1 MSRSALL
8 FALPLFLLAGGCGNK
23 NPVVPPSDSGDA
35 GTDADTD
42 TDGGDTDT
50 GSQGTDADGD
60 GFTVEE
66 GDCDDNDIGV
76 NPGREEDVFDG
87 VDNDCDGRV
96 DEEWSG
102 VTVAQQSRD
111 RSSSIVVFDTVSR
124 IDAEVALP
132 DGLFPY
138 DLDHAVGGEGW
149 VVSGTELWT
158 NISAGGASFEY
169 GRASVYSIDTSGNA
183 TALAEFSD
191 PNWEEGGDPMAALFY
206 WFGPIIRGVKTH
218 PGGWYAVATPDGL
231 WRVDPAGG
239 ATELAR
245 WGGNIADAENYEL
258 YAIDLTIDLLTGEVA
273 LLGLLGGYAT
283 WSEES
288 GLVFHRQVDI
298 SEGFD
303 NWDAKLG
310 VSLVRMDGDTN
321 YAMMADYSTGEYELL
336 EWQDDAMDWSAR
348 LGWANDLLLPLDI
361 ATDGEQGDWYAT
373 SKGGQYRTIWK
384 MRGVNDT
391 IDDFYNEVDDGY
403 SYWGIVSNW

>member
-124 IDAEVALP
+124 IDA
-132 DGLFPY
+132 
-138 DLDHAVGGEGW
+138 
-149 VVSGTELWT
+149 
-158 NISAGGASFEY
+158 
-169 GRASVYSIDTSGNA
+169 
-183 TALAEFSD
+183 
-191 PNWEEGGDPMAALFY
+191 
-206 WFGPIIRGVKTH
+206 
-218 PGGWYAVATPDGL
+218 
-231 WRVDPAGG
+231 
-239 ATELAR
+239 
-245 WGGNIADAENYEL
+245 
-258 YAIDLTIDLLTGEVA
+258 
-273 LLGLLGGYAT
+273 
-283 WSEES
+283 
-288 GLVFHRQVDI
+288 
-298 SEGFD
+298 
-303 NWDAKLG
+303 
-310 VSLVRMDGDTN
+310 
-321 YAMMADYSTGEYELL
+321 
-336 EWQDDAMDWSAR
+336 
-348 LGWANDLLLPLDI
+348 
-361 ATDGEQGDWYAT
+361 
-373 SKGGQYRTIWK
+373 
-384 MRGVNDT
+384 
-391 IDDFYNEVDDGY
+391 
-403 SYWGIVSNW
+403 